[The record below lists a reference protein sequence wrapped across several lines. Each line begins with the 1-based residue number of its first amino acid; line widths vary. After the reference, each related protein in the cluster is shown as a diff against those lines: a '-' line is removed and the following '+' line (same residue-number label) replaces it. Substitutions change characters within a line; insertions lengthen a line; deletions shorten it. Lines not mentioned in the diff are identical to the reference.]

1 MSTAPSSRI
10 LLAGGSSAGL
20 VRTTNQDSLFVELTP
35 QGALAL
41 VADGMGG
48 HVSGELASQKARD
61 ALVQTLSRS
70 QKHPPLALARAV
82 QRANLEIFDHADA
95 HPENHGMGTTL
106 TLVLIDD
113 QLAVVGH
120 VGDSRAYLIRD
131 GSITQLTHDHSW
143 VADRVRQGLLNE
155 DEAKQHGWRNV
166 ITNALG
172 TGPSVRLELSALVLR
187 PGDRLL
193 VCSDGLTLLLPD
205 DLILQTVLNAAPEDA
220 VAELLRR
227 ADERGSP
234 DNVTAAL
241 LVAEEVAVRPK
252 AYTLPAEMPVTVV
265 LDEDAEALGA
275 VEAAFP
281 YRGRSAKLRRHPLF
295 PYRWWLLGCVSLLVL
310 FAFFSLR

>member
-1 MSTAPSSRI
+1 MSTLPSRI
-10 LLAGGSSAGL
+10 LLAGDSSAGL
-20 VRTTNQDSLFVELTP
+20 VRTTNQDSFFVGLTP

-61 ALVQTLSRS
+61 ALAQTLSRS
-70 QKHPPLALARAV
+70 QQHPLLALAKAV
-82 QRANLEIFDHADA
+82 QRANLDIFDHADA
-95 HPENHGMGTTL
+95 HPENRGMGTTL

-113 QLAVVGH
+113 QLALVGH

-131 GSITQLTHDHSW
+131 GKIAQLTRDHSW
-143 VADRVRQGLLNE
+143 VADRVRQGLLSE

-205 DLILQTVLNAAPEDA
+205 DLILKVVLSAAPEDA

-241 LVAEEVAVRPK
+241 LVIEEVVARPK
-252 AYTLPAEMPVTVV
+252 AYTLPSVTPVTVV
-265 LDEDAEALGA
+265 LGEDTEALGA

-281 YRGRSAKLRRHPLF
+281 YRGRTAKLRRHQLF
-295 PYRWWLLGCVSLLVL
+295 PYRWWLLGCVFLLLL
-310 FAFFSLR
+310 FILFGLR